1 MSKANKSKKFI
12 CSLMISLLMPLVLA
26 LSAMPFPRTAAAET
40 VVPASEFIQGGQEYT
55 AGEINGSISKENVTV
70 TDENGSSLEPVT
82 YSGALLTTT
91 DSFAR
96 FDLGVYDLS
105 GATAEKPI
113 IGIMPWMK
121 RLGESH
127 VGASYGSFIV
137 TFSSGDKS
145 FSVTSFSRTD
155 NFEMGLGAYGENQ
168 RAVGWNSYSGMYDL
182 AIGPV
187 ASSIM
192 PFRLDGSYVNRRFAF
207 SDTVEENP
215 STYNSTMMPVP
226 INIYLDKS
234 NSDYTVYTD
243 MIAAAWGLSKTGQ
256 QAFTYNGETTY
267 RYKMRNLTESAG
279 SSIDTSIW
287 TPFTEEEEKNVK
299 ITVALNGVKSESKL
313 LITSVNGEPVTD
325 VSSMRIFKGIKTSP
339 YDGITKTLTSDDKTL
354 TVGKQVYLADNDV
367 FTPLA
372 EVALFP
378 KQYGEKYNLV
388 FKNDYTVDGVLDE
401 EAFNAACAAADAK
414 FTRDVDAVYIDFT
427 DGENVLSVK
436 LGYRPVDD
444 SAGEVMFRVKTSL
457 YTDGKYYTQYLTDN
471 SLTSAQSAGSS
482 PIRFDGFVQA
492 DDHVDENGNAING
505 NQYLDPVY
513 RIYYSAEEN
522 ALYTDSG
529 RIKHNTQINFGTAE
543 KPLYRWK
550 ILDLDDTYGG
560 LLPAFMGFGET
571 PVTMSVTVDFHD
583 SDDDGDLSDESAS
596 VMIKQV
602 DGYKVMTDE
611 FGNMSTAGTA
621 SNKIKAL
628 SDTVEILDPQTLSV
642 SVDIPDTLQVYDL
655 FEGWKTYT
663 DFTVSVTDSNGT
675 PVEIVGNSFTAD
687 KLDEYAVK
695 YMNGDKVIASY
706 TVKTALG
713 SDKEALVQKFDKLFV
728 NEGEVKDLYY
738 EPIPYYVSYKGGG
751 IMVETANADSVDA
764 TGHLYAWEG
773 RGKTGLGV
781 KTAFDVDITS
791 ASYRSSSD
799 YDSLIKIGFPATGAE
814 YKNGNAAITFR
825 VNIYDAED
833 EDTYISLFM
842 VTSGAGS
849 SVRVKAV
856 GTWENNSSYEAVR
869 YATWNDADGNMVKLS
884 VNEGIDVPDWNTGL
898 EIPGSKISG
907 ADAYPIEVIFDNF
920 TQRLYVAYGP
930 DVYFVRDFASD
941 SANGTNTFDGFES
954 GKVRISAG
962 VDMPNYRNK
971 ADGKSALY
979 TRFCIMGIRG
989 ADFTAQGDVIPDNVI
1004 ISYSQKPLAGDEVS
1018 LDGIK
1023 VSTVFSGEINPENE
1037 KISVSYSDG
1046 TEIVAKTDYVEGLV
1060 IPAEKIK
1067 AGTYKI
1073 AYENSLGSYEI
1084 PLTVKPAFVKP
1095 QSTVEN
1101 VAVTVDGIDITEL
1114 PEKSA
1119 FDGNHSISVVP
1130 KKGYEIKTLKVG
1142 GVSVL
1147 DQIDA
1152 VNGGTVNYSY
1162 VNGTAEGDLIALEI
1176 VVSPISYTIN
1186 YQAENADLSGEYTT
1200 SFTVEDDVLTLP
1212 DATLDLSVNEEYAY
1226 FEFDGW
1232 YSGSEKVVSGPFVY
1246 PAQDITL
1253 VARFKE
1259 KTYTVTFD
1267 FVVDGIQNE
1276 TFDYTYSQTDALTAK
1291 LNSIFDN
1298 KTPENSPENKYISG
1312 WYTDSDYTESNEVT
1326 VDNFRSFE
1334 NLTIYAKWDDGKKVT
1349 FENCDI
1355 PVQIIVPGEICDEPA
1370 SPVKTG
1376 YTFAGWYADA
1386 SFTSEFDFK
1395 QPINEDTVIFAKW
1408 DINKYDV
1415 TVIIDNTETVIKN
1428 VDYGTA
1434 VSDIG
1439 LPAIPQKANYSAE
1452 WNVSGDTLVT
1462 DDMTIIAIYTRNS
1475 ITVVFDSNG
1484 GSAVDDKTF
1493 VIGESVIAPAD
1504 PVREGY
1510 DFVGWYIGDEKYVFG
1525 GAAENDLTLTAKWQE
1540 KAEVTPAPDTTEN
1553 PDDGDK
1559 KSGCGKAASA
1569 LASVFAML
1577 CAVFVIKRR
1586 G

>member
-40 VVPASEFIQGGQEYT
+40 VVPASEFIQGGQDYSAE
-55 AGEINGSISKENVTV
+55 EINGSISKEDVTV
-70 TDENGSSLEPVT
+70 TDESGKSLESVT
-82 YSGALLTTT
+82 YSGALLTAG
-91 DSFAR
+91 DSFTR

-145 FSVTSFSRTD
+145 FSVISFSRSS
-155 NFEMGLGAYGENQ
+155 NQEMGLGAYGENQ
-168 RAVGWNSYSGMYDL
+168 KSVGWNSYSGGYDR
-182 AIGPV
+182 AAGDIV
-187 ASSIM
+187 CSIM
-192 PFRLDGSYVNRRFAF
+192 PFRLDGSYVNRRYAF
-207 SDTVEENP
+207 SDTVEETP
-215 STYNSTMMPVP
+215 STYNSTMMPMP

-256 QAFTYNGETTY
+256 QAFTYNEETTY
-267 RYKMRNLTESAG
+267 RYKMRNLIESAG
-279 SSIDTSIW
+279 SSADTAIW
-287 TPFTEEEEKNVK
+287 TPFTEEEEKNVR
-299 ITVALNGVKSESKL
+299 ITVGLNGVTSESKL

-325 VSSMRIFKGIKTSP
+325 VSAMRVFKGYNKSP
-339 YDGITKTLTSDDKTL
+339 YDGITRTITQEDKTL
-354 TVGKQVYLADNDV
+354 TVGKQIYLGDNDV

-372 EVALFP
+372 EIALYP
-378 KQYGEKYNLV
+378 KQYGEKFNTV
-388 FKNDYTVDGVLDE
+388 FKNDYMAEGVLDE
-401 EAFNAACAAADAK
+401 EAFNAAIKAADAK
-414 FTRDVDAVYIDFT
+414 FTRDVEAVYIDFT
-427 DGENVLSVK
+427 DGENTLSVK

-444 SAGEVMFRVKTSL
+444 NAGEVMFRVKTSA
-457 YTDGKYYTQYLTDN
+457 YTDGKYYTQYITDN
-471 SLTSAQSAGSS
+471 SLTSSQSAGSS

-492 DDHVDENGNAING
+492 NDHIDENGKTISG

-529 RIKHNTQINFGTAE
+529 RSRHNTQINFGTAE
-543 KPLYRWK
+543 APLYRWK

-560 LLPAFMGFGET
+560 KLPAFMGFGEK

-583 SDDDGDLSDESAS
+583 SDDDGDLNDESAS
-596 VMIKQV
+596 IKISQV
-602 DGYKVMTDE
+602 DGYKVKTDKS
-611 FGNMSTAGTA
+611 GNMSPVGTT

-628 SDTVEILDPQTLSV
+628 SDTVEILDAQTLTATINV
-642 SVDIPDTLQVYDL
+642 QDTLQVYDL
-655 FEGWKTYT
+655 FEGWKSYT

-675 PVEIVGNSFTAD
+675 PVEVSGNQFTAD
-687 KLDEYAVK
+687 KPDEYTVK
-695 YMNGDKVIASY
+695 YTKGEEVIASY

-713 SDKEALVQKFDKLFV
+713 SDKNTLTQKFDKLFV

-738 EPIPYYVSYKGGG
+738 DSIPDYVSYKGGG
-751 IMVETANADSVDA
+751 IMVETANAESEDA
-764 TGHLYAWEG
+764 SGHLYTWEQ

-781 KTAFDVDITS
+781 KTSFDVDISS

-799 YDSLIKIGFPATGAE
+799 YDSLIKLGFPAIDGKF
-814 YKNGNAAITFR
+814 KNGNAALTFR

-842 VTSGAGS
+842 VTNGLSDT
-849 SVRVKAV
+849 VMVKAV
-856 GTWENNSSYEAVR
+856 GTWENDSIYEAVR
-869 YATWNDADGNMVKLS
+869 YATWNDADGNMVELS
-884 VNEGIDVPDWNTGL
+884 IAEGSVSPAWNTGL
-898 EIPGSKISG
+898 KIEGAKISG
-907 ADAYPIEVIFDNF
+907 ADAYPLEVIFDNL

-941 SANGTNTFDGFES
+941 SANGTNTFDGFAS

-979 TRFCIMGIRG
+979 TRFCVMGIRG
-989 ADFTAQGDVIPDNVI
+989 ADFTAQGDVISDNVI
-1004 ISYSQKPLAGDEVS
+1004 VSYSNKALAGDEVS

-1046 TEIVAKTDYVEGLV
+1046 TEIIAKTDYVEGLV
-1060 IPAEKIK
+1060 IPAEKAK

-1073 AYENSLGSYEI
+1073 SYENNLGSYEI
-1084 PLTVKPAFVKP
+1084 PFTVKPAFLKP
-1095 QSTVEN
+1095 ESAFEN
-1101 VAVTVDGIDITEL
+1101 AVVTVDGIDISEL
-1114 PEKSA
+1114 PEKLA
-1119 FDGNHSISVVP
+1119 FDGEHTISVVP

-1142 GVSVL
+1142 GTSLL

-1152 VNGGTVNYSY
+1152 VNGGTVKYSY
-1162 VNGTAEGDLIALEI
+1162 TNGTVEGDMIALEI
-1176 VVSPISYTIN
+1176 SLTPISYTIN
-1186 YQAENADLSGEYTT
+1186 YQAQDANLSGEYTT
-1200 SFTVEDDVLTLP
+1200 SFTVEDNELTLP
-1212 DATLDLSVNEEYAY
+1212 TATLDVSLNEDYAY
-1226 FEFDGW
+1226 FEFEGW
-1232 YSGSEKVVSGPFVY
+1232 YYGSEKVVSGAFVY

-1259 KTYTVTFD
+1259 KTYTVNFD
-1267 FVVDGIQNE
+1267 FAIDGIDNE
-1276 TFDYTYSQTDALTAK
+1276 VFSYTYSQIDELTAK
-1291 LNSIFDN
+1291 LNSIFGE

-1312 WYTDSDYTESNEVT
+1312 WYTDAEYTEDSKVT
-1326 VDNFRSFE
+1326 IENFSRFE
-1334 NLTIYAKWDDGKKVT
+1334 NLTLYAKWDDGKKVT

-1355 PVQIIVPGEICDEPA
+1355 PVKIVVPGELIEVPE
-1370 SPVKTG
+1370 SPEKTG
-1376 YTFAGWYADA
+1376 YTFAGWYADEN
-1386 SFTSEFDFK
+1386 FTTEFNFEE
-1395 QPINEDTVIFAKW
+1395 PIVEDTVIYAKW
-1408 DINKYDV
+1408 TVNKYVV
-1415 TVIIDNTETVIKN
+1415 TVIIDNEETKIEN
-1428 VDYGTA
+1428 VEYGTT
-1434 VSDIG
+1434 VSQIG
-1439 LPAIPQKANYSAE
+1439 LPAIPEKPNFSAE
-1452 WNVSGDTLVT
+1452 WNVSGDTVVT
-1462 DDMTIIAIYTRNS
+1462 GDMTIIAIYTRQS
-1475 ITVVFDSNG
+1475 VTVIFDSNG
-1484 GSAVDDKTF
+1484 GSEVEDKTF
-1493 VIGESVIAPAD
+1493 AIGETIVAPAD

-1510 DFVGWYIGDEKYVFG
+1510 DFVGWYIGEEKYVFG
-1525 GAAENDLTLTAKWQE
+1525 GAAESDLTLTAKWQE
-1540 KAEVTPAPDTTEN
+1540 KAEETPTPAPGEDS
-1553 PDDGDK
+1553 DGDK

-1569 LASVFAML
+1569 VASVFAML
-1577 CAVFVIKRR
+1577 CAVFIIKRR